1 MQLID
6 VLGIEFLA
14 IITFI
19 VLLGLAIFLM
29 SMNYLCDSHNCKA
42 FKEADGVAEPG
53 TAEYAETLLQETFND
68 GIWPIPYIGAAIL
81 TPLSLWFIGIPI
93 SVVNF
98 AILFFV
104 SFVTIYFMFSFFG
117 HHYLRPITTYVSDY
131 IEDNC
136 PAISE
141 APPGTD
147 IPLIDNKND
156 TPVCNNPDSINF
168 SVPVDVSE

>member
-1 MQLID
+1 MELAN

-19 VLLGLAIFLM
+19 VLLGLALFLM
-29 SMNYLCDSHNCKA
+29 SMHYLCDSFNCKA
-42 FKEADGVAEPG
+42 FKEANAVAKPG
-53 TAEYAETLLQETFND
+53 TSQYTTILLREMFND

-104 SFVTIYFMFSFFG
+104 SFVVIYFMLSFFG
-117 HHYLRPITTYVSDY
+117 HHYLRPITTYISDY
-131 IEDNC
+131 VDEYC
-136 PAISE
+136 PANVE
-141 APPGTD
+141 G
-147 IPLIDNKND
+147 DNINN
-156 TPVCNNPDSINF
+156 VSNVEQSICNNPDSINLLL
-168 SVPVDVSE
+168 PVDISE